1 MATVSRTHTPTV
13 PWWAIQ
19 FRPTRMRT
27 ESPASKVVVKI
38 ATTPEAKVTGRDIA
52 GLPLEL
58 EKFRGKVVVL
68 AFWSAG
74 DAQAKQ
80 TNELLTK
87 LYKQNLGRPVELLG
101 VSRDSD
107 AVLRELKAQKVLPWR
122 NFADGDGK
130 VSEAYRVRKV
140 PQVYVLTRMA

>member
-1 MATVSRTHTPTV
+1 M
-13 PWWAIQ
+13 
-19 FRPTRMRT
+19 
-27 ESPASKVVVKI
+27 
-38 ATTPEAKVTGRDIA
+38 
-52 GLPLEL
+52 
-58 EKFRGKVVVL
+58 

-140 PQVYVLTRMA
+140 PQVYVLDQNGVIRFVGVPGSFVELAVEDLVTKKK